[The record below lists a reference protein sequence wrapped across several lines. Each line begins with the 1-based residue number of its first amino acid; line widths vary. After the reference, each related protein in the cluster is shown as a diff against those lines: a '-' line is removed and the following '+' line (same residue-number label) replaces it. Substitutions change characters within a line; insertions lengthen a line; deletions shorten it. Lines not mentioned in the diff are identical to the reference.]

1 MRNRHSCNSMNP
13 QQALLRK
20 KELPPIAISAQTR
33 TKAEVAKRYIESK
46 YFRLKQEEIDRKRDF
61 QSLEK
66 LMGALSLS
74 AEEKMII
81 KNEVFHREA
90 EALRE
95 QRIGLSIYDFDP
107 IAIIGKG
114 AFGEVRV
121 VRNKRTQE
129 IFALKKMKKTEMIYK
144 NQVSHV
150 HAERNVLVA
159 AASPWIVQLH
169 ASFQDASYLYLA
181 LEFLPGGDLMN
192 MLMQRNTL
200 HEYEARFY
208 AAEIVLAI
216 ESVHS
221 LHYIHRDI
229 KPDNILI
236 ARTGH
241 VKLSDFGLC
250 RHLGDLA
257 TPEGPVE
264 PSAEP
269 NLCRRSRQLAYS
281 TVGTPDYIAPEVFS
295 KAGYTE
301 TVDWWSLG
309 VILYEMLVGY
319 PPFYSDSPALTC
331 QKITQWRRT
340 LIFPKEAIMSE
351 DAEDLIRRLLSDC
364 DTRLGLNGAQEVKRH
379 PFFRK
384 VEWEHILQTTPPHVP
399 DLVGDVDCSHFE
411 DFDEMEPFYPEE
423 SQARPCRREEAS
435 FIGFAYSRILLD
447 PKHSIKSALS
457 ELERKQR
464 KRPQMTTNATT
475 DLD

>member
-1 MRNRHSCNSMNP
+1 MIP
-13 QQALLRK
+13 QQELLRR
-20 KELPPIAISAQTR
+20 KELPHIAISAQTR

-66 LMGALSLS
+66 LMSSLSLS

-95 QRIGLSIYDFDP
+95 QRIGLSIYDFEP
-107 IAIIGKG
+107 IAIVGKG

-121 VRNKRTQE
+121 VRHKRTQE
-129 IFALKKMKKTEMIYK
+129 VFALKKMKKTEMIYK

-159 AASPWIVQLH
+159 ASSPWIVQLH
-169 ASFQDASYLYLA
+169 SSFQDASYLYLA

-192 MLMQRNTL
+192 LLMQKNTL

-221 LHYIHRDI
+221 LNYIHRDI

-236 ARTGH
+236 ASNGH

-250 RHLGDLA
+250 RHLGDLSVQ
-257 TPEGPVE
+257 EDQSQLSSE
-264 PSAEP
+264 PI
-269 NLCRRSRQLAYS
+269 NQGRRSRQLAYS

-309 VILYEMLVGY
+309 VILYEMIMGY
-319 PPFYSDSPALTC
+319 PPFFSETPAITC

-340 LIFPKEAIMSE
+340 LIFPKDAVMSE
-351 DAEDLIRRLLSDC
+351 DAEDLIRRLLC
-364 DTRLGLNGAQEVKRH
+364 DAESRLGINGAQEVKRH

-384 VEWEHILQTTPPHVP
+384 IDWEHILSTTPPHIP
-399 DLVGDVDCSHFE
+399 DLSCDVDCSNFG

-423 SQARPCRREEAS
+423 SRVRPCRSEEAS
-435 FIGFAYSRILLD
+435 FIGFAYNRISID
-447 PKHSIKSALS
+447 PKHSIKSTLS
-457 ELERKQR
+457 ELEGKQG
-464 KRPQMTTNATT
+464 KRPQLATNATT

>member
-1 MRNRHSCNSMNP
+1 M
-13 QQALLRK
+13 
-20 KELPPIAISAQTR
+20 
-33 TKAEVAKRYIESK
+33 
-46 YFRLKQEEIDRKRDF
+46 
-61 QSLEK
+61 
-66 LMGALSLS
+66 
-74 AEEKMII
+74 I

-95 QRIGLSIYDFDP
+95 QRIGLSIYDFEP
-107 IAIIGKG
+107 IALIGKG

-169 ASFQDASYLYLA
+169 ASFQDAFYLYLA

-192 MLMQRNTL
+192 LLMQRNTL
-200 HEYEARFY
+200 HEFEARLY
-208 AAEIVLAI
+208 VAEIVLAI

-221 LHYIHRDI
+221 LNYIHRDI

-236 ARTGH
+236 ARNGH

-250 RHLGDLA
+250 RHLGDLSV
-257 TPEGPVE
+257 PEVPFEHCSEPV
-264 PSAEP
+264 P
-269 NLCRRSRQLAYS
+269 CRRSRQLAYS

-319 PPFYSDSPALTC
+319 PPFFSESPAITC

-340 LIFPKEAIMSE
+340 LIFPKEAVMSE
-351 DAEDLIRRLLSDC
+351 DAQDLIRRLLSDFE
-364 DTRLGLNGAQEVKRH
+364 TRLGINGAQEVKRH

-384 VEWEHILQTTPPHVP
+384 IDWEHVLETSPPYVP
-399 DLVGDVDCSHFE
+399 DLVGEVDCSHFE

-423 SQARPCRREEAS
+423 IRARPCRREEAS
-435 FIGFAYSRILLD
+435 FIGFAYSRLHHD
-447 PKHSIKSALS
+447 PKHSIKSTLSAL
-457 ELERKQR
+457 ETQHRQKPR
-464 KRPQMTTNATT
+464 MITNATT
-475 DLD
+475 DLE